1 MIVIGT
7 EHQLSFAF
15 FFNRNTFLKKVIW
28 VTFVIFIICD
38 MRVAYAAALKE
49 QPSKCI
55 KELETY

>member
-7 EHQLSFAF
+7 EHQLSFAL

-38 MRVAYAAALKE
+38 MRVATALKE
-49 QPSKCI
+49 QPSTCI